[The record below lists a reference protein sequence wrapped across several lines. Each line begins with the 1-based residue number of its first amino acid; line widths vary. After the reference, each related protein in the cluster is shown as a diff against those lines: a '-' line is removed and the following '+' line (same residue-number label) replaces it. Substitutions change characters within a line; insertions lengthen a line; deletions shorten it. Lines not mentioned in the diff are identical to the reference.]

1 MRNVLLASGHGMLG
15 LSMAPATGE
24 LVAQLIGGQ
33 PPAIDPR
40 PYRLVR

>member
-1 MRNVLLASGHGMLG
+1 MLATGHGMLG

-24 LVAQLIGGQ
+24 LVAQLVSGRE
-33 PPAIDPR
+33 PEIDPR